1 MIFDAVQSQR
11 SVIKVSSYDTNN
23 TCDKIVKGSLSVL
36 EGESLRWTISDPTVT
51 SATITVDFLDPIYFD
66 NLLFGFSIPVKV
78 KCMYSYDGYSWNEFN
93 YFQYVVASYDMVD
106 AQGHVNF
113 ANEIERSVIAS
124 YAGKTFKVDYVPTQ
138 SGVHKH
144 YTMYTPLN
152 GKATPVSTDDYQ
164 ILSSYLD
171 QSFTSAGNIQSQY
184 VFRVVDL
191 PSSTDECIFEN
202 LVPYHIQLRLSD
214 FNTTVAPL
222 ALTQFQILTSTTIN
236 IDETYLSAYAGSMYT
251 QKFFEEYPFEPSI
264 ITSFLQMMESSDLE
278 IQKNP
283 QDITLDFHIDEAN
296 ATVNLVITPELQL
309 GEYFSPV
316 YIWTA
321 GPPTASQKFVYT
333 SIPSDGVWADV
344 NAYIAKITDISGV
357 ISKVTDLSLDFMI
370 YTTQFVVNRT
380 IVYDLKK
387 PHTGTG
393 WLTQ

>member
-1 MIFDAVQSQR
+1 
-11 SVIKVSSYDTNN
+11 
-23 TCDKIVKGSLSVL
+23 
-36 EGESLRWTISDPTVT
+36 
-51 SATITVDFLDPIYFD
+51 
-66 NLLFGFSIPVKV
+66 
-78 KCMYSYDGYSWNEFN
+78 
-93 YFQYVVASYDMVD
+93 
-106 AQGHVNF
+106 
-113 ANEIERSVIAS
+113 
-124 YAGKTFKVDYVPTQ
+124 
-138 SGVHKH
+138 
-144 YTMYTPLN
+144 
-152 GKATPVSTDDYQ
+152 
-164 ILSSYLD
+164 
-171 QSFTSAGNIQSQY
+171 
-184 VFRVVDL
+184 
-191 PSSTDECIFEN
+191 
-202 LVPYHIQLRLSD
+202 
-214 FNTTVAPL
+214 
-222 ALTQFQILTSTTIN
+222 
-236 IDETYLSAYAGSMYT
+236 MYT

-380 IVYDLKK
+380 IVYDLEK